1 MSAMVMVMDFFTE
14 DVRVITNAG
23 DDAQSKAFTLS
34 KAMALPVKICKGGTG
49 CNPRERDPS

>member
-23 DDAQSKAFTLS
+23 DDALITLS